1 MNPPILLVDD
11 RHKLRL
17 NGTAVVRVQ
26 APLSVKT
33 CAPIDLVALI
43 NVGNSMNWTE
53 ASLAETPSRLDL
65 VKKAMKFI
73 IRQLE
78 DDDRLAIVAFNDQV
92 IKEHTIGISEISG
105 GNRMAMEQKVDD
117 LMAKGDTAFKPSL
130 EHAVKLLD
138 DRADKKRLGLIIL
151 ISDGLD
157 NSTFKWSDESAA
169 PVDPIRNL
177 LKKYPVHTF
186 GLGKTHDPKAL
197 HFIAKESYGTY
208 SSITDS
214 IESKILEA
222 FAVCLG
228 GLKSIV
234 AIDTSVE
241 ITSSSLSITRIDSG
255 SYTPQGASGNILIGT
270 LYAGEVRDF
279 VVHFYYTTPG
289 WTPGYY
295 TILSGITANVTYK
308 DVPRRQST
316 STDRCSVSLPIHT
329 AESGTTPANP
339 CPPFPVV
346 LQQMVR
352 FKVLDFL
359 ISALKEFLVLKEET
373 IGAIHGEEGDD
384 LVLQVMGAN
393 LLQRKWKEFKQC
405 DECWKEAPRSFLD
418 LGGMDK
424 DVTAMVN
431 SLKRGLGYGCIYSW
445 MSSYQMQR
453 ATVTGLPSHSVETRF
468 RTPAM
473 EAMVQQAME
482 APVPGQ
488 DKEVCKHAVEILE
501 MINRRFELWCKLDCD
516 VPQGFQTSPEHED
529 DSEFRNL
536 TAVLHG
542 DISRAKQ
549 HDIYLAADHAIKLW
563 RSSFTPEEKSH
574 GRSLDK

>member
-33 CAPIDLVALI
+33 CAPIDLVTLL
-43 NVGNSMNWTE
+43 NVGNSMNWTA
-53 ASLAETPSRLDL
+53 ASPAETPSRLDL
-65 VKKAMKFI
+65 V
-73 IRQLE
+73 
-78 DDDRLAIVAFNDQV
+78 
-92 IKEHTIGISEISG
+92 IKEHTTGISEISG

-138 DRADKKRLGLIIL
+138 DRADKKRLGLIIF

-186 GLGKTHDPKAL
+186 GLGKTHDSKAL

-208 SSITDS
+208 SSITDN
-214 IESKILEA
+214 IESKMLEA

-270 LYAGEVRDF
+270 LYAGEVKDF

-339 CPPFPVV
+339 CPLFPVV

-384 LVLQVMGAN
+384 LVLQVMAAN
-393 LLQRKWKEFKQC
+393 LLQRKWKEFKQY

-431 SLKRGLGYGCIYSW
+431 SLKRGLGSGCIYSW

-473 EAMVQQAME
+473 EAMVLEAGKQLAME
-482 APVPGQ
+482 AHVQGQ
-488 DKEVCKHAVEILE
+488 DKEVCKRAVEILE
-501 MINRRFELWCKLDCD
+501 MINRRFELWGKLDCD

-529 DSEFRNL
+529 DSEFRDL

-549 HDIYLAADHAIKLW
+549 HDIYLATDHAIKLW

-574 GRSLDK
+574 GRSPDK